1 MSGFLGAYEDSSEEG
16 DDAPSILARAAAS
29 TAGPAE
35 GAAAAVAT
43 AAASTST
50 PAAPAASSPATASG
64 SPGAVAASASPPAR
78 SPPDETDGGSAPS
91 SPSSDAGSG
100 VAAGALLPPSPTGEP
115 DEEILERVRSL
126 HELRKKGKSIRDHIQ
141 GSRDWSN
148 PYILER
154 VIKVFEIDQYGSNYP
169 KEIFNPAGIA
179 EHPSDFFDAPECER
193 PPPPK
198 RSRQGTKRNGVVRAE
213 SGSLAA

>member
-16 DDAPSILARAAAS
+16 DDAPSILVRAAS
-29 TAGPAE
+29 
-35 GAAAAVAT
+35 AAAVAGG
-43 AAASTST
+43 AA
-50 PAAPAASSPATASG
+50 PQAADSAEGAVAVSVPAASSPATASASPAAAAAG
-64 SPGAVAASASPPAR
+64 SPPVVASPP
-78 SPPDETDGGSAPS
+78 EEGCSAPS

-100 VAAGALLPPSPTGEP
+100 GAGGTAEGPVLPPSPVGEP

-154 VIKVFEIDQYGSNYP
+154 VIKVFEIDEYGSNYP
-169 KEIFNPAGIA
+169 KEIFDPARIA

-198 RSRQGTKRNGVVRAE
+198 R
-213 SGSLAA
+213 